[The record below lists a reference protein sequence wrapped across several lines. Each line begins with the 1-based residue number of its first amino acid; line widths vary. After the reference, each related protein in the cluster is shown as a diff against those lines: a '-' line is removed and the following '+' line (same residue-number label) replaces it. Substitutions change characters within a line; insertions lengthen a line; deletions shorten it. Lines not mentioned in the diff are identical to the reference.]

1 MGRTVVVSEFA
12 RENKRKMAAS
22 RFCETQLAEFDTLP
36 GMRFPTRV
44 PAIAALITSG
54 LVALSPL
61 EAQEPL
67 VADLDLFV
75 TLPGA
80 YQLTPDDLEKRFEKG
95 NWNRNPYFE
104 WLTEDRSR
112 AIFQKKNLGNLKVD
126 LTLLQGAFK
135 VEEAVV
141 DFKDGKFLGVTI
153 SIFNRGDGGSISMA
167 DYDQRFQA
175 VGRHLGTQLQI
186 RPTKREGKPSQGLLT
201 MGYSWISARGKAVL
215 ERNAPENAPVEYLR
229 MRLAKRDAGGVYEAA
244 MQDRAGATVKLSE
257 LPLRVKKSGDG
268 DVFIAGVPMVDQGAK
283 GYCVVASAQRL
294 FEYYGIACDM
304 HQLAEI
310 AGSDPEQGTS
320 ILATNE
326 ELGRIDHLFKTR
338 FTCLAVRQGYQLV
351 ELLEGRYVGPEVPK
365 AKYHEAIRKHV
376 DQGIPLLWSLEVG
389 QFPEDPPLHEQT
401 SGGHMRMIIGYNEA
415 KKQILFSDSWGS
427 GHELKRMDAEHA
439 YQATHGLFVMKPTTR

>member
-1 MGRTVVVSEFA
+1 
-12 RENKRKMAAS
+12 MAAS
-22 RFCETQLAEFDTLP
+22 RFCETQLAEFDTLSD
-36 GMRFPTRV
+36 MRFPPRI

-54 LVALSPL
+54 LVALCPL

-104 WLTEDRSR
+104 WLTADRSR
-112 AIFQKKNLGNLKVD
+112 AIFQKKDLGNLKVD
-126 LTLLQGAFK
+126 LTLLQGAFT

-153 SIFNRGDGGSISMA
+153 SIFNRGDGGSISMEE
-167 DYDQRFQA
+167 YNKRFSMM
-175 VGRHLGTQLQI
+175 GRHLGEQLQI

-201 MGYSWISARGKAVL
+201 MGYSWISGRGKAVL
-215 ERNAPENAPVEYLR
+215 ERNAPEKTSVEYLR

-257 LPLRVKKSGDG
+257 LPLKVKKTGED
-268 DVFIAGVPMVDQGAK
+268 DVYISGVPMVDQGAK

-304 HQLAEI
+304 HQLAQI
-310 AGSDPEQGTS
+310 AGSDPERGTS

-338 FTCLAVRQGYQLV
+338 FTCIAVRQGYQLV
-351 ELLEGRYVGPEVPK
+351 ELLEGRFVGPEVPK
-365 AKYHEAIRKHV
+365 AKYHEAIRKHI

-389 QFPEDPPLHEQT
+389 QFPEDPPLSEQT